1 LDGFDSVFGGKSS
14 HNQCK
19 LTVGCRLD
27 GSPVNPLYEFS
38 GATTATV
45 HSYNKFD
52 VFHGL
57 SCFHFTYGPYQFS
70 VSCRALQA
78 GESCFAMTDWPSLTA
93 RHFSW
98 SHSQLA
104 SSLL

>member
-1 LDGFDSVFGGKSS
+1 MDLIASS
-14 HNQCK
+14 AVN
-19 LTVGCRLD
+19 LPITSASLRLVVVWM
-27 GSPVNPLYEFS
+27 GVRSIRCTNSS
-38 GATTATV
+38 GATTETV

-93 RHFSW
+93 GHFSW